1 MAFRIFNSLNQP
13 ITLDFGSYDFRVE
26 PLSEAILNQEEF
38 DSEEYKKNSAD
49 LHLLEK
55 ISDDVVDNRVPEMQ
69 PVLEVPI
76 EAEPV
81 AEVIE
86 NDIQA
91 DVAQLATKSK
101 KKR

>member
-1 MAFRIFNSLNQP
+1 MAFRIFNSLSQP

-26 PLSEAILNQEEF
+26 PLSEATLSQEEF

-55 ISDDVVDNRVPEMQ
+55 ISDNVVDNRVPETQ

-76 EAEPV
+76 EAESV

-86 NDIQA
+86 NDLQA
-91 DVAQLATKSK
+91 DVAQSATKSN